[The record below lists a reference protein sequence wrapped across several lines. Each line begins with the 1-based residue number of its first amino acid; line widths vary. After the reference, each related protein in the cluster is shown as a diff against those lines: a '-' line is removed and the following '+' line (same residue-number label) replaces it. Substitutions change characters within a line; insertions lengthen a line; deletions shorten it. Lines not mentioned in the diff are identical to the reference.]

1 MIPFAETLTS
11 NLCRLLPVHS
21 GDGRIESQP
30 PRKVLDIVNVIW
42 LKLSSVMPRHLHVMT
57 VNGLRAS
64 RIRSSSS
71 SGRTSPAPWSLEP
84 VLNQSDII
92 TDPLTVLRCD
102 ERVFR
107 SPPLLD
113 ITLHILN
120 ACLHA
125 SKAMLAKHIR
135 VHPSAAPPDNPRP
148 VVNGGSPQ
156 EGPSD
161 GERDELRFALI
172 AAQDSAAVQILLEW
186 CLPVPSEESGPLL
199 SSVREVQCLVCSWLH
214 QMFIADPSL
223 VKLIH
228 FQGYPLQL
236 LRVTVA
242 GVPSMHICIDF
253 IPELLRQPQIEK
265 QVFAIQLVSF
275 LSLQYPLPRTLSV
288 ARLCINVM
296 ATLLAVLPRHQRIPF
311 FLITTPSLSR
321 ISRAFPPLAEDV
333 TSLLLQLGRICNAS
347 TAKCSYM
354 AAGLM
359 SSSPE
364 IEATDGDLQDVIK
377 SSSSPK
383 ESSNIIKLEEHRP
396 SFSTLDAAEVG
407 LMDVVKEVFENV
419 VDVAALLNQ
428 N

>member
-1 MIPFAETLTS
+1 
-11 NLCRLLPVHS
+11 
-21 GDGRIESQP
+21 
-30 PRKVLDIVNVIW
+30 
-42 LKLSSVMPRHLHVMT
+42 
-57 VNGLRAS
+57 
-64 RIRSSSS
+64 
-71 SGRTSPAPWSLEP
+71 
-84 VLNQSDII
+84 
-92 TDPLTVLRCD
+92 
-102 ERVFR
+102 
-107 SPPLLD
+107 
-113 ITLHILN
+113 
-120 ACLHA
+120 
-125 SKAMLAKHIR
+125 
-135 VHPSAAPPDNPRP
+135 
-148 VVNGGSPQ
+148 
-156 EGPSD
+156 
-161 GERDELRFALI
+161 
-172 AAQDSAAVQILLEW
+172 
-186 CLPVPSEESGPLL
+186 
-199 SSVREVQCLVCSWLH
+199 
-214 QMFIADPSL
+214 
-223 VKLIH
+223 
-228 FQGYPLQL
+228 
-236 LRVTVA
+236 
-242 GVPSMHICIDF
+242 
-253 IPELLRQPQIEK
+253 
-265 QVFAIQLVSF
+265 
-275 LSLQYPLPRTLSV
+275 
-288 ARLCINVM
+288 M